1 MEVAILGLPN
11 SGKTT
16 VFNALTRGS
25 AEVVPYASG
34 ASGTSGQ
41 SAANVGV
48 AKVHDPR
55 VDVLASLFSPRRT
68 VLSEVIYNDIPATPE
83 GLGKTQSISGVYLNS
98 IQRADAVL
106 VVVRAFENESVAHA
120 GDGLDPARDAET
132 MLYELTF
139 ADLEVLDRR
148 LARLEHGLKGAKAAE
163 RDAIAREQAL
173 IERLKDGLESGT
185 HLRDQPPA
193 GDDAHLLDGFQLL
206 TAKPLMVLLNLGEDE
221 AGEGVARAESLR
233 PLLDGLDGSSA
244 RCAAFCGKLEM
255 ELSQME
261 PADEQE
267 FRASLGLSESGL
279 DLMLRMTHE
288 ITDII
293 TFFTVGDDEVKAWAV
308 RRGTTAVSAAGK
320 IHSDIGRGFIRAE
333 VVAYDDM
340 ARCGTL
346 AEARR
351 QGVLRQEGK
360 GYIVKDG
367 DIVNILFNV

>member
-25 AEVVPYASG
+25 AEVVAYASG
-34 ASGTSGQ
+34 ASGQ
-41 SAANVGV
+41 SAPNVGV
-48 AKVHDPR
+48 AKVRDPR
-55 VDVLASLFSPRRT
+55 VDLLVSLFSPRRT

-83 GLGKTQSISGVYLNS
+83 GLGKTQSISGLYLNS

-106 VVVRAFENESVAHA
+106 VVVRAFENESVPHA

-132 MLYELTF
+132 MLYELAF
-139 ADLEVLDRR
+139 ADLEILDRR
-148 LARLEHGLKGAKAAE
+148 LARLADGLKGAKAAE

-185 HLRDQPPA
+185 HLRDQPLA
-193 GDDAHLLDGFQLL
+193 VDDAHLLSGFQLL
-206 TAKPLMVLLNLGEDE
+206 TAKPLMVLLNLGEDG
-221 AGEGVARAESLR
+221 AGEGAARTESLG
-233 PLLDGLDGSSA
+233 PLLEGTSA

-261 PADEQE
+261 PADERE
-267 FRASLGLSESGL
+267 FRASMGLSESGL

-288 ITDII
+288 STDVI
-293 TFFTVGDDEVKAWAV
+293 TFFTVGDDEVRAWPV
-308 RRGTTAVSAAGK
+308 RRGTAAVVAAGK

-333 VVAYDDM
+333 VIAYDDM
-340 ARCGTL
+340 ERCGTL

-367 DIVNILFNV
+367 DIMNILFNV

>member
-34 ASGTSGQ
+34 ASDQSGP
-41 SAANVGV
+41 NVGV
-48 AKVHDPR
+48 ARVRDPR
-55 VDVLASLFSPRRT
+55 IDLLVSLFSPKRT
-68 VLSEVIYNDIPATPE
+68 VLSEVTYSEVPATPE
-83 GLGKTQSISGVYLNS
+83 GLGKTQSISGLYLNS
-98 IQRADAVL
+98 IQRADALL

-120 GDGLDPARDAET
+120 GDGLDPVRDAET
-132 MLYELTF
+132 MLYELAF
-139 ADLEVLDRR
+139 ADLEILDRR
-148 LARLEHGLKGAKAAE
+148 LARLADGLKGAKAAE
-163 RDAIAREQAL
+163 RDPIAREQAL

-185 HLRDQPPA
+185 HIRDQPLA
-193 GDDAHLLDGFQLL
+193 RDDAHFLEGFQLL

-221 AGEGVARAESLR
+221 AAEGAARPESLR
-233 PLLDGLDGSSA
+233 PLLDGPDTKST

-288 ITDII
+288 VTDVV
-293 TFFTVGDDEVKAWAV
+293 TFFTGNANEVRAWAV
-308 RRGTTAVSAAGK
+308 PRGTSAVNAAGK
-320 IHSDIGRGFIRAE
+320 IHSDMSRGFIRAE

-340 ARCGTL
+340 ERCGTL

-360 GYIVKDG
+360 AYIVKDG

>member
-1 MEVAILGLPN
+1 MEVTILGLPN

-25 AEVVPYASG
+25 AEVVSYASG
-34 ASGTSGQ
+34 ASGQG
-41 SAANVGV
+41 APNVGV

-55 VDVLASLFSPRRT
+55 IDLLVSLFSPKRT
-68 VLSEVIYNDIPATPE
+68 VLSEVTYSEVPATPE
-83 GLGKTQSISGVYLNS
+83 GLGKTQSISGLYLNS
-98 IQRADAVL
+98 IQRADALL
-106 VVVRAFENESVAHA
+106 VVVRAFENESVAYA
-120 GDGLDPARDAET
+120 GDGLDPVRDAET
-132 MLYELTF
+132 MLYELAF
-139 ADLEVLDRR
+139 ADLEILDRR
-148 LARLEHGLKGAKAAE
+148 LARLADGLKGAKAAE

-185 HLRDQPPA
+185 HIRDQPLA
-193 GDDAHLLDGFQLL
+193 GDDARLLDGFQLL

-221 AGEGVARAESLR
+221 AAEGAARTESLR

-288 ITDII
+288 VTDVV
-293 TFFTVGDDEVKAWAV
+293 TFFTGNANEVRAWAV
-308 RRGTTAVSAAGK
+308 PRGTSAVSAAGK
-320 IHSDIGRGFIRAE
+320 IHSDMGRGFIRAE

-340 ARCGTL
+340 ERCGTL

>member
-34 ASGTSGQ
+34 ASGQSGP
-41 SAANVGV
+41 NIGV
-48 AKVHDPR
+48 ARVHDPR
-55 VDVLASLFSPRRT
+55 VEVLVSLFSPRRT
-68 VLSEVIYNDIPATPE
+68 VLSEVIYNDMPAAPE
-83 GLGKTQSISGVYLNS
+83 GLGKTQSISGPYLNS

-120 GDGLDPARDAET
+120 GDGLDPVRDAET

-163 RDAIAREQAL
+163 RDTIAREQAL

-185 HLRDQPPA
+185 HLRDQPLA
-193 GDDAHLLDGFQLL
+193 ADDAHVLSGFQLL
-206 TAKPLMVLLNLGEDE
+206 TAKPLMVLQNLGEDE
-221 AGEGVARAESLR
+221 AGEATGRTESLR
-233 PLLDGLDGSSA
+233 PLLDGPDSGTA

-261 PADEQE
+261 PADEHE
-267 FRASLGLSESGL
+267 FRSSLGLSESGL

-288 ITDII
+288 STDVI
-293 TFFTVGDDEVKAWAV
+293 TFFTVGDDEVRAWPV

-333 VVAYDDM
+333 VIAYDDM
-340 ARCGTL
+340 ERCGTL

-351 QGVLRQEGK
+351 RGVLRQEGK

>member
-34 ASGTSGQ
+34 ASGQGGP
-41 SAANVGV
+41 NVGV
-48 AKVHDPR
+48 ARVRDPR
-55 VDVLASLFSPRRT
+55 IDLLVSLFSPKRT
-68 VLSEVIYNDIPATPE
+68 VLSEVTYSEVPATPE
-83 GLGKTQSISGVYLNS
+83 GLGKTQSISGLYLNS
-98 IQRADAVL
+98 IQRADALL

-120 GDGLDPARDAET
+120 GDGLDPVRDAET
-132 MLYELTF
+132 MLYELAF
-139 ADLEVLDRR
+139 ADLEILDRR
-148 LARLEHGLKGAKAAE
+148 LARLADGLKGAKAAE
-163 RDAIAREQAL
+163 RDPIAREQAL

-185 HLRDQPPA
+185 HIRDQPLA
-193 GDDAHLLDGFQLL
+193 RDDAHFLEGFQLL

-221 AGEGVARAESLR
+221 AAEGAARPESLR
-233 PLLDGLDGSSA
+233 PLLDERSA

-288 ITDII
+288 VTDVI
-293 TFFTVGDDEVKAWAV
+293 TFFTGNTNEVRAWAV
-308 RRGTTAVSAAGK
+308 PRGTSAVNAAGK
-320 IHSDIGRGFIRAE
+320 IHSDMGRGFIRAE

-340 ARCGTL
+340 ERCGTL

-360 GYIVKDG
+360 AYIVKDG

>member
-25 AEVVPYASG
+25 AEVAAYASG
-34 ASGTSGQ
+34 ASGASGQ
-41 SAANVGV
+41 GAPNVGV

-55 VDVLASLFSPRRT
+55 IDLLVSLFSPRRT
-68 VLSEVIYNDIPATPE
+68 VLSEVIYNDIPAAPE
-83 GLGKTQSISGVYLNS
+83 GLGKTQSISGLYLNS
-98 IQRADAVL
+98 IQRADALL

-120 GDGLDPARDAET
+120 GDGLDPMRDAET

-139 ADLEVLDRR
+139 ADLEVLYRR
-148 LARLEHGLKGAKAAE
+148 LARLEHGLKGAKTAE
-163 RDAIAREQAL
+163 RDAIAREQAY
-173 IERLKDGLESGT
+173 IKRLKDGLESGT
-185 HLRDQPPA
+185 HLRDQPLA
-193 GDDAHLLDGFQLL
+193 GDDAHLMDGFQLL

-221 AGEGVARAESLR
+221 AGEGAARTESLR
-233 PLLDGLDGSSA
+233 PLLDGLNARSA

-267 FRASLGLSESGL
+267 FRASMELSESGL
-279 DLMLRMTHE
+279 DLMLRLTHE
-288 ITDII
+288 SIDMV
-293 TFFTVGDDEVKAWAV
+293 TFFTVGDDEVRAWAV
-308 RRGTTAVSAAGK
+308 PKGTAAVGAAGK
-320 IHSDIGRGFIRAE
+320 IHSDISRGFIRAE

-340 ARCGTL
+340 ARCLTL

-367 DIVNILFNV
+367 DIMNILFNV